1 MFQETRESL
10 TQKKHTTVMTHR
22 PLPEIPLL
30 CLPLRDGAA
39 ETSDTC
45 DAEPPNSSSY
55 DQRPPD
61 NDERHCSHRYEV
73 MPHHN
78 DLQLLNSSDDLQ
90 PPDMSEIRVV
100 LLGNSQSERTA
111 VVNFI
116 LEVPVFSPEEEP
128 DYQPVRGLLR
138 DKEVILINTPDLL
151 LPNISED
158 DLREHAEN
166 CVRLTAPGPHVFLL
180 VLQPET
186 FTEDHKQRLCK
197 VLKLFGKRV
206 FDHSLVLLS
215 ASKERGSSFME
226 ELGLHR
232 PLKDLIKMCSY
243 RYLWRKNLE
252 PQELFTRLVQIFKEN
267 NGECVRY
274 KAHS

>member
-1 MFQETRESL
+1 MCRSNLVFIFS
-10 TQKKHTTVMTHR
+10 V
-22 PLPEIPLL
+22 
-30 CLPLRDGAA
+30 
-39 ETSDTC
+39 
-45 DAEPPNSSSY
+45 
-55 DQRPPD
+55 
-61 NDERHCSHRYEV
+61 
-73 MPHHN
+73 
-78 DLQLLNSSDDLQ
+78 
-90 PPDMSEIRVV
+90 SELRVV
-100 LLGNSQSERTA
+100 LLGNSWSLRRD
-111 VVNFI
+111 VGNFI
-116 LEVPVFSPEEEP
+116 LGETEFSTEEP
-128 DYQPVRGLLR
+128 DCCETSRLL
-138 DKEVILINTPDLL
+138 KEKNLVLINTPDLL

-158 DLREHAEN
+158 DLREHVEN

-186 FTEDHKQRLCK
+186 FTDDHKQRLCK
-197 VLKLFGKRV
+197 VLKLFEKRV
-206 FDHSLVLLS
+206 FDHSLLLLS

-226 ELGLHR
+226 KLGLHR